1 MKLKYEFVVREIMGD
16 YVLVPSGDAALEFG
30 GMITT
35 SEVGSFLITH
45 LKEDV
50 TEDVLVDKLMSEY
63 EVDRETAAADVAEF
77 LSKLK
82 QLEIIE

>member
-1 MKLKYEFVVREIMGD
+1 MKLKYEFVVREIMGE

-63 EVDRETAAADVAEF
+63 EVDRETAAADVTEF